1 METLEISRYLLA
13 GFLIL
18 IGIMHF
24 TVPKFFMSIMPNY
37 LPAHKTLVLLSG
49 VAEILCGTLLLFPS
63 TQTMGAYA
71 AVALFVAVF
80 PANIEMSRQFY
91 VKKKK
96 GFWWTILRLPFQI
109 GLIYWALQFTK

>member
-1 METLEISRYLLA
+1 METLEISKYLLG

-18 IGIMHF
+18 VGIMHF
-24 TVPKFFMSIMPNY
+24 LLPKFFMSIMPHY

-49 VAEILCGTLLLFPS
+49 VVEISCGILLLFPN
-63 TQTMGAYA
+63 TQTIGAYA

-96 GFWWTILRLPFQI
+96 GFWWTIIRLPFQI
-109 GLIYWALQFTK
+109 GLIYWALQFIK